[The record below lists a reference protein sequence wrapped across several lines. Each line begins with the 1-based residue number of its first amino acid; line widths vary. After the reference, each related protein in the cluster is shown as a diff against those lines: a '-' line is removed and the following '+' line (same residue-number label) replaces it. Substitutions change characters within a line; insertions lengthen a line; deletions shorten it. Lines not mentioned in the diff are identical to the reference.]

1 MQRTIPPLPLPLPLA
16 IARQEG
22 WYLNVEPPARCQ
34 RNHNPGNIR
43 FGEFATVH
51 GATGEDD
58 SGFAI
63 FPDDETGMSC
73 LVALMRTP
81 FYASKTLQAG
91 INAYAPPVENQ
102 TNIYLQNVC
111 EWTYSSQ
118 FKLIGDLM
126 DASPLQTT

>member
-1 MQRTIPPLPLPLPLA
+1 MNLMPPVPMKLWQA
-16 IARQEG
+16 IARMEG
-22 WYLNVEPPARCQ
+22 WYTKESTRCQ

-43 FGEFATVH
+43 YGEFAVVH

-63 FPDDETGMSC
+63 FPDDETGMAC
-73 LVALMRTP
+73 LVALLRTP
-81 FYASKTLQAG
+81 FYAGKTLQAG

-102 TNIYLQNVC
+102 TSIYLQNVC

-126 DASPLQTT
+126 EEKYESG